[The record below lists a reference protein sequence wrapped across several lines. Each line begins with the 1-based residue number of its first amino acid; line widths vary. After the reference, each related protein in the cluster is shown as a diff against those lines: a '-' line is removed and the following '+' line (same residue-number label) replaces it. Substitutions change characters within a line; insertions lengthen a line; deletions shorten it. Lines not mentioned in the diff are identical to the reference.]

1 MVSQNPNPNA
11 DEKKVYGFPK
21 RCISGVPMADQTT
34 VDGTLI
40 REPDGFAQFRYDDDG
55 TVKPIKPTCLDI
67 FDHRFRS
74 TGGKSRSKSKR
85 RRLRKFRTLKR
96 K

>member
-1 MVSQNPNPNA
+1 MVSQNQNPNA

-40 REPDGFAQFRYDDDG
+40 RESDGFAQFRYDDDG
-55 TVKPIKPTCLDI
+55 TVKQIKPTCLDI
-67 FDHRFRS
+67 FDQRFNS
-74 TGGKSRSKSKR
+74 TGGKRRSKSKR
-85 RRLRKFRTLKR
+85 RRLRKSSTLKR